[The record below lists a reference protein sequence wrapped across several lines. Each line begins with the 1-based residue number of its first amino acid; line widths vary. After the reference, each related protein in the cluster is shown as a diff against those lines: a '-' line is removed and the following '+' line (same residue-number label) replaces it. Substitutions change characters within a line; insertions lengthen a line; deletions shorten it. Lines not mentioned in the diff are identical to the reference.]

1 MDTNGSKVRNY
12 AKLIDKTPL
21 FCSQLKSKLVSAGD
35 DPKDSLQTK
44 DSRSLLPS
52 INVAL
57 DHKSVV
63 ARQNLKTILLCFRTW
78 HAWQRRVFVCHV
90 METCTRE
97 QLELLSTDLEPA
109 LHFDFSTAL
118 LPPLAAL
125 HLAGAA
131 TFQVRRDL
139 TQCLLRAEVIPA
151 EPSLTC
157 TAATSSSSVPRE
169 GNDPSTFA
177 KSRPAAK
184 TTPVWP
190 TVPLVHTE
198 HATLWNQGLGDTSAL
213 KRMRFSS
220 VPDVCLT
227 AALRSMKERQK
238 QQSNR
243 HLKSRTHCSGAQ
255 RRDRHIIGR
264 TSPIME
270 QFKMQLVTA
279 TEVGFYQSEHTHNSE
294 HFDLFSNSGSNSGVH
309 HVKHSYFQ
317 S

>member
-1 MDTNGSKVRNY
+1 MVG
-12 AKLIDKTPL
+12 AE
-21 FCSQLKSKLVSAGD
+21 
-35 DPKDSLQTK
+35 DPKDSLLTK
-44 DSRSLLPS
+44 DSSLLLPS

-139 TQCLLRAEVIPA
+139 KQCLLRAEVIPA

-157 TAATSSSSVPRE
+157 TAATSSSSTSTSVPRE
-169 GNDPSTFA
+169 GNDPSTLTKSCLAA
-177 KSRPAAK
+177 KSTLIWPA
-184 TTPVWP
+184 
-190 TVPLVHTE
+190 VPLVHTG
-198 HATLWNQGLGDTSAL
+198 HATLWDQGLGDTAAL
-213 KRMRFSS
+213 KRKRFSS
-220 VPDVCLT
+220 VPDVCST
-227 AALRSMKERQK
+227 SVIRSMKEREKLQT
-238 QQSNR
+238 NR
-243 HLKSRTHCSGAQ
+243 HLKSSTLCGAL
-255 RRDRHIIGR
+255 RGERHIFGR

-270 QFKMQLVTA
+270 QFKLQLVTA
-279 TEVGFYQSEHTHNSE
+279 TEVGFNKSKHNPNSE
-294 HFDLFSNSGSNSGVH
+294 WFDLFSNSGSNSGVR

-317 S
+317 N